1 MWLGQ
6 GGERPGI
13 PILEREVARL
23 QEAVEERVVRRSDKT
38 IPGVPRADSQVVETR
53 GILHRLVLV
62 VELVPATPSVTLE
75 ELGGVETVEAG
86 LKQLRRAVDRC
97 LKQAEVKE
105 ELDRSRRG
113 FLQGRLPDPKLREEF
128 EAGLAACLEPVRPPP
143 FRFQAEL
150 EHRTAPTGW
159 RRR

>member
-1 MWLGQ
+1 MWIGQ

-13 PILEREVARL
+13 PILEREVARI
-23 QEAVEERVVRRSDKT
+23 QEAVEERVVRKSDKT

-62 VELVPATPSVTLE
+62 VGLAPLTPSVPLE
-75 ELGGVETVEAG
+75 EVDGVEAVQAG
-86 LKQLRRAVDRC
+86 AKQLRRDVDRC
-97 LKQAEVKE
+97 LKQPEVRAD
-105 ELDRSRRG
+105 LDAIRRG
-113 FLQGRLPDPKLREEF
+113 FLQGRIPDSKLQGEF
-128 EAGLAACLEPVRPPP
+128 ESRLAACLEPVRPPP

-150 EHRTAPTGW
+150 EHRTTPTGW